1 MLIRP
6 DPRIDTTNISTARL
20 VEKNAK
26 PKALNYS
33 QLLLRVKFLQAS
45 RVMRAGVGFGSG
57 LAGGWFFAVSWF
69 WRNLQ
74 QNLIPAYFV
83 FVVKIQGFPLFG
95 QW

>member
-20 VEKNAK
+20 VEKKIAK

-45 RVMRAGVGFGSG
+45 RVMRARLLSAIRHNYSEYIT
-57 LAGGWFFAVSWF
+57 LAPGKTSEARHASTIKCNMW
-69 WRNLQ
+69 
-74 QNLIPAYFV
+74 PA
-83 FVVKIQGFPLFG
+83 
-95 QW
+95 